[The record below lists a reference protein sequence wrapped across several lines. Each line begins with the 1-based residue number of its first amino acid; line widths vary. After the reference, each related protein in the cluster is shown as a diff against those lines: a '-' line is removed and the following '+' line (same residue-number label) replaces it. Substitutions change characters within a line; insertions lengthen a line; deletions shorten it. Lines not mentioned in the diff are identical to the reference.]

1 LGKVAH
7 RVAQGIDVFTEL
19 EIQAGQVVHGF
30 SLWGFTLS
38 VEHWALGIGH
48 WALVVCEVEVFSR

>member
-7 RVAQGIDVFTEL
+7 GVAQGIDVFTEL

-30 SLWGFTLS
+30 SVERWVLS
-38 VEHWALGIGH
+38 G
-48 WALVVCEVEVFSR
+48 CS